1 MCVDAFIK
9 KEQMKILQNYES
21 LCNIIS
27 MALGGSKSKKKG
39 EEIQSRDQLLR
50 ALSKMKGETR

>member
-1 MCVDAFIK
+1 MCVDAYIK

-27 MALGGSKSKKKG
+27 MALGGKKKKNKG
-39 EEIQSRDQLLR
+39 EEIQSREHLMR
-50 ALSKMKGETR
+50 ALSKMKGEK